1 MILLAVMYSDCHR
14 GHYFGQWTCMG
25 NFNAALAK
33 DAMSYIANE
42 IGENNII
49 AGIME
54 HILVNVVLAKVHVK
68 TSLINMLSMSAFGT
82 ERPR

>member
-33 DAMSYIANE
+33 DAVSYIANG
-42 IGENNII
+42 IGKNNIM
-49 AGIME
+49 AKIME
-54 HILVNVVLAKVHVK
+54 HTLVNVLLAKVQVK
-68 TSLINMLSMSAFGT
+68 TYLISMLSISAFGT
-82 ERPR
+82 ERTS